1 MTAPI
6 ANKDFALYNQVSRNY
21 GLWYAYSFP
30 VTTLKIKRRRKMPKM
45 KTHRSAAKRYKVTAT
60 GKIMKRQAGIGHLL
74 QHKSSSRKRRIFK
87 MVGVSESHVA
97 LVSKELPYK
106 KYSR

>member
-1 MTAPI
+1 MHNIIISAE
-6 ANKDFALYNQVSRNY
+6 SY
-21 GLWYAYSFP
+21 GLWYAYNFL
-30 VTTLKIKRRRKMPKM
+30 VTTLNKKEKKMPKL

-74 QHKSSSRKRRIFK
+74 QHKSASRKRRIFK

>member
-1 MTAPI
+1 MPMKRYSYI
-6 ANKDFALYNQVSRNY
+6 SGYSDANK
-21 GLWYAYSFP
+21 
-30 VTTLKIKRRRKMPKM
+30 RRYEMPKL
-45 KTHRSAAKRYKVTAT
+45 KTHRSAAKRYKVSAT

-87 MVGVSESHVA
+87 MVEVSESHVS